1 MPERNAIVQRER
13 HKGSMPHELYL
24 RLKKHIKNGRI
35 NVHKTPIT
43 QISDGLI
50 NTENNSVPYQQ
61 IMVATGFEQDFMS
74 QPLIKQLIQNYDA
87 PINECNY
94 PVISEKLEW
103 IPNLFVA
110 GCFADLELGPF
121 GRNVMGGRKAAERI
135 EQAFLKLQQY
145 SA

>member
-1 MPERNAIVQRER
+1 M
-13 HKGSMPHELYL
+13 
-24 RLKKHIKNGRI
+24 
-35 NVHKTPIT
+35 HKTPIT

-50 NTENNSVPYQQ
+50 NTENDSVPYQQ

-121 GRNVMGGRKAAERI
+121 GRNVMVAV
-135 EQAFLKLQQY
+135 KLPN
-145 SA
+145 ALNKHF

>member
-1 MPERNAIVQRER
+1 MILFHINRLWLQLVLNKILC
-13 HKGSMPHELYL
+13 HK
-24 RLKKHIKNGRI
+24 
-35 NVHKTPIT
+35 
-43 QISDGLI
+43 
-50 NTENNSVPYQQ
+50 
-61 IMVATGFEQDFMS
+61 
-74 QPLIKQLIQNYDA
+74 PLIKQLIQNYDA

>member
-1 MPERNAIVQRER
+1 
-13 HKGSMPHELYL
+13 
-24 RLKKHIKNGRI
+24 
-35 NVHKTPIT
+35 
-43 QISDGLI
+43 
-50 NTENNSVPYQQ
+50 
-61 IMVATGFEQDFMS
+61 
-74 QPLIKQLIQNYDA
+74 
-87 PINECNY
+87 CNY